1 MSCLK
6 SLLSIVCAG
15 FCLFGAS
22 KASATLITYYFSGNF
37 ELLQGSAAPPA
48 LAGTGFAG
56 SFIYDTSASVQFSG
70 ANFIDYA
77 PGSSQLSIQTVLGG
91 GLTIGDANAFSQE
104 WDLTVATSLNGF
116 IGPADAFANGSLVSG
131 VITATFDPGL
141 SMFDRMGVKL
151 VDGTGGTPDDP
162 FGSNLS
168 PPPTVLPLAQIDA
181 AEFEMRGTLVR
192 AAGNLNCLSTSA
204 TECSRVS
211 SIPEPTSLALLGF
224 GLAGLAFS
232 RRRKA

>member
-91 GLTIGDANAFSQE
+91 GLTSGDAFLQE
-104 WDLTVATSLNGF
+104 WDVAIATSLNGGF
-116 IGPADAFANGSLVSG
+116 GPADAFKNGSLVAG
-131 VITATFDPGL
+131 VITTTFDPGL

-181 AEFEMRGTLVR
+181 AEFEMRGTLAR